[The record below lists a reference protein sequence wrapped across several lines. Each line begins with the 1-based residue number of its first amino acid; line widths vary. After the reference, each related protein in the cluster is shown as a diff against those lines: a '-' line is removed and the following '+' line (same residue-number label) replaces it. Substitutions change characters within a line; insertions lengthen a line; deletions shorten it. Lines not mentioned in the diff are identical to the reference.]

1 MKIAKTQSKEPIFNG
16 EAWITKKD
24 HGIELRE
31 KRSAGADKRYSITL
45 VEVTKLEF
53 LQMFKA
59 TLLGKKS
66 NRLKRFTVNCLAW
79 ALNKVI

>member
-1 MKIAKTQSKEPIFNG
+1 MKITKTQSKEPIFEG
-16 EAWITKKD
+16 DTWITKKD

-45 VEVTKLEF
+45 VELTKLEF
-53 LQMFKA
+53 LRMFKVA
-59 TLLGKKS
+59 LLGKKS

>member
-1 MKIAKTQSKEPIFNG
+1 MKIIKTQSKEPIFEGNT
-16 EAWITKKD
+16 WVTIKD

-53 LQMFKA
+53 LRMFKV

>member
-1 MKIAKTQSKEPIFNG
+1 MKIIKTQSKEPIFNG
-16 EAWITKKD
+16 EVWITKKD

-53 LQMFKA
+53 LRMFKA
-59 TLLGKKS
+59 ALLGEKS

-79 ALNKVI
+79 ALNKAI